1 MLLSWNGDEMNLA
14 LISNFL
20 LALAL
25 GALIGLEREYARYR
39 RHTHDY
45 AGIRTFPLISL
56 FGALC
61 AFLGERF
68 NPWILVVGIL
78 IIGTLILISYFMLS
92 RKHKHYH
99 GATSEVAGLL
109 AFFIGVLSYLGE
121 MQLAIILAVA
131 ITIILYSRSML
142 HRFAQHLKKE
152 EMRSTL
158 TFVVIAFVVLP
169 FLPNKGYGPY
179 QLFNP
184 FLFWLMVVFISGISF
199 VGYILM
205 KWVGEKGMVLG
216 AMLGGLASSTAV
228 TLSFS
233 ERSKQQHLHKA
244 LALGVILANGVMFA
258 RVLLEIF
265 VLNFPLFLQVLP
277 IMALL
282 ILLTA
287 GLSYFIWKGTS
298 PAREKIELT
307 SPFTLKPALKF
318 AAVFALVL
326 AFLKLAQVYLSS
338 HGVYLISFLSGLA
351 EMDAITVSLSQLA
364 GTSLPL
370 EIAARGIIIGVVA
383 NIATKTGIVLFFG
396 EHAFSK
402 IVATVFGLLVVA
414 AVGLLFIF

>member
-1 MLLSWNGDEMNLA
+1 MADFA
-14 LISNFL
+14 LIGNFL

-39 RHTHDY
+39 KHAHDY
-45 AGIRTFPLISL
+45 AGIRTFPLIAL
-56 FGALC
+56 FGALS
-61 AFLGERF
+61 AFLGNIL
-68 NPWILVVGIL
+68 NPWILIVGIL
-78 IIGTLILISYFMLS
+78 LMGLLIIISYFVLS
-92 RKHKHYH
+92 TGNKKYH
-99 GATSEVAGLL
+99 GATSEVAGFL
-109 AFFIGVLSYLGE
+109 AFFMGVLSYFGE
-121 MQLAIILAVA
+121 VQLAVVLTVV
-131 ITIILYSRSML
+131 ITVILYSRSVL
-142 HRFAQHLKKE
+142 HGFAQHLKKE

-158 TFVVIAFVVLP
+158 IFAVIAFVVLP

-179 QLFNP
+179 QIFNP

-233 ERSKQQHLHKA
+233 QRSKQQQKIHKA

-258 RVLLEIF
+258 RVLLEMF
-265 VLNFPLFLQVLP
+265 VLNTALFLQVLP
-277 IMALL
+277 TL
-282 ILLTA
+282 IVLIVITA

-298 PAREKIELT
+298 PARESIELA

-318 AAVFALVL
+318 AGIFALVL

-338 HGVYLISFLSGLA
+338 HGVYLVSFLSGLA
-351 EMDAITVSLSQLA
+351 ETDAITVSLSQLA

-370 EIAARGIIIGVVA
+370 ETAARGVIIGVIA
-383 NIATKTGIVLFFG
+383 NIATKTGIVLFLG
-396 EHAFSK
+396 EHRFSRM
-402 IVATVFGLLVVA
+402 VAAGFGLLIVV